1 MKKTDLS
8 FRLLTAVILA
18 GVIVALTSPAPAADA
33 AKPDRVAA
41 ALLPVPAGG

>member
-8 FRLLTAVILA
+8 FRILTAVILT

-33 AKPDRVAA
+33 ARPDRVAA
-41 ALLPVPAGG
+41 ALTPVPAGG

>member
-8 FRLLTAVILA
+8 FLLLTAVILT

-33 AKPDRVAA
+33 ANADRVAA
-41 ALLPVPAGG
+41 TFTPAPTGG